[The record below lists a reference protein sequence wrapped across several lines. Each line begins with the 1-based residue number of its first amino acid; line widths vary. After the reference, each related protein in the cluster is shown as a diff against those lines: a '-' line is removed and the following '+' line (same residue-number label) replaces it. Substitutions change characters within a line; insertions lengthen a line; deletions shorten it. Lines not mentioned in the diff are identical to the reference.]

1 MSIYDNKFFDLSS
14 IVNDFAASN
23 DINAYQFEFWNTIL
37 KPYVHEED
45 LKETSGIY
53 QLVFSQNSQVY
64 QTRLNIVTFDQV
76 LAFIGGYISLVY
88 ATFAAFTN
96 PYRNYNLDMTLIKQI
111 YQQDGRDGRLGEE
124 PVFKNDNDLI
134 NHRYM
139 NMRQPIVL
147 SYPKMIW
154 FKMLT
159 KFCPCF
165 KKTQCLARMK
175 EVLRNNVELRERLS
189 LELDIVE
196 ILKGIRYSRVLSKI
210 KLTKL

>member
-37 KPYVHEED
+37 KPYVHEKN

-96 PYRNYNLDMTLIKQI
+96 PYRNYTLDMTLIKQI
-111 YQQDGRDGRLGEE
+111 YQQDGRDGRLGDE
-124 PVFKNDNDLI
+124 PTFKNDNDLI

-139 NMRQPIVL
+139 NKRQPDVL
-147 SYPKMIW
+147 SYPKMLW
-154 FKMLT
+154 FKLLT
-159 KFCPCF
+159 KLFPCF
-165 KKTQCLARMK
+165 KKIQCFARMI
-175 EVLRNNVELRERLS
+175 ERLRNNVEL
-189 LELDIVE
+189 
-196 ILKGIRYSRVLSKI
+196 
-210 KLTKL
+210 